1 MLQLVQRLVGINQ
14 NIKNEKITLMKKL
27 YRYPDKGYLGGVCHG
42 LAIHTN
48 IDPILWRVL
57 TVFSGFAII
66 YIILWIFV
74 PKAKNEIEL

>member
-1 MLQLVQRLVGINQ
+1 
-14 NIKNEKITLMKKL
+14 MKKL
-27 YRYPDKGYLGGVCHG
+27 YRYPDKGYLVGVCHG

-57 TVFSGFAII
+57 TVFSGLAIV

-74 PKAKNEIEL
+74 PKPPKEINAK

>member
-1 MLQLVQRLVGINQ
+1 
-14 NIKNEKITLMKKL
+14 MKKL
-27 YRYPDKGYLGGVCHG
+27 FRYPDKGYLGGVCHG

-48 IDPILWRVL
+48 IDPILWRAL

-74 PKAKNEIEL
+74 PRAKNEIDIQ